1 MGNLFY
7 GININRNTLK
17 AQTDVMNTTAHNIAN
32 ANTPGYS
39 RQTVS
44 LSAIDDSSRGALRTS
59 PTLKVGSGVEST
71 MVYRS
76 RFELYDGIFRKV
88 NQGLN
93 YDQKTEEMMHQVE
106 LLFDEP
112 SDRSLG
118 GIINDFFN
126 GWLDI
131 SNAPQDIA
139 ARQSLHSVATE
150 MADRLK
156 RIYNSLIGL
165 RDDVNNE
172 IVAVPKQ
179 INEIVREITDLN
191 AAIFKSEAQGGPAND
206 LRDKLDLL
214 VDELSNFA
222 SVRTVKKDNGSTT
235 VLIGNIVMAERE
247 AYTELSTRNE
257 VLEDGNVRTTIFT
270 DEGLEFEPID
280 GMLGGLI
287 NFRDNVVSELLSDLN
302 KLAEAIVTTI
312 NFEHQIGY
320 GLDGLKNRDFFNP
333 NTKYAFNM
341 ELSRDIDDVSH
352 IGVSI
357 DGTPGDNTNAF
368 NINGLKD
375 QRVVDNKYSIT
386 EFYNGF
392 IANLGVI
399 AREAKSS
406 RINGELLVTQMN
418 NSRESVK
425 GVSVDEELVMMIQ
438 SQHIYQSA
446 SRLIQVFDQM
456 IEEVLNIL

>member
-32 ANTPGYS
+32 ANTPGFS
-39 RQTVS
+39 RQTVK
-44 LSAIDDSSRGALRTS
+44 LSSIDDSSGSGLRMS
-59 PTLKVGSGVEST
+59 SFLKVGSGVEAT
-71 MVYRS
+71 IVTRS
-76 RFELYDGIFRKV
+76 RFELYDDIFRKV

-93 YDQKTEEMMHQVE
+93 FDQKTEEMMHQVE

-139 ARQSLHSVATE
+139 SRQSLHSVASE
-150 MADRLK
+150 MTDRFK
-156 RIYNSLIGL
+156 RIYNSLVGL
-165 RDDVNNE
+165 REDMNSE
-172 IVAVPKQ
+172 IVAIPSQ

-191 AAIFKSEAQGGPAND
+191 GSIFKAESQGGPAND

-214 VDELSNFA
+214 VDELSDFA
-222 SVRTVKKDNGSTT
+222 SVRTVRQENGSTT
-235 VLIGNIVMAERE
+235 VLLGNKVMAERE
-247 AYTELSTRNE
+247 AFTELTTKTE
-257 VLEDGNVRTTIFT
+257 VLGDGFIKTTIVSS
-270 DEGLEFEPID
+270 DGLGFEPSD
-280 GMLGGLI
+280 GKLGGLI
-287 NFRDNVVSELLSDLN
+287 NFRDNVVTVLMKDLD

-312 NFEHQIGY
+312 NFEHRIGY
-320 GLDGLKNRDFFNP
+320 GLDGLTDRNFFDP
-333 NTKYAFNM
+333 NKKQAFNF
-341 ELSRDIDDVSH
+341 ELSSEVEDVSN
-352 IGVSI
+352 IAVSL
-357 DGTPGDNTNAF
+357 DGARGDNTNAF
-368 NINGLKD
+368 NINALKD
-375 QRVVDNKYSIT
+375 KRVVDDRYSIN

-406 RINGELLVTQMN
+406 RVNGELLVSQMS
-418 NSRESVK
+418 NSRESIK
-425 GVSVDEELVMMIQ
+425 GVSVDEELITMIQ

-446 SRLIQVFDQM
+446 SRLIQIIDQM
-456 IEEVLNIL
+456 IEEVLNII